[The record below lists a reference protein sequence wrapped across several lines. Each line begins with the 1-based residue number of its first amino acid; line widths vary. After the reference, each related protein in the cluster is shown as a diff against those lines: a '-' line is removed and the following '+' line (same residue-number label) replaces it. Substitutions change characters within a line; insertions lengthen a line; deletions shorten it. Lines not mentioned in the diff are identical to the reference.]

1 MGSLR
6 LAAHSTITGP
16 VGDPAISRHGVK
28 VEVSVHVALGQC
40 DQKNRQMSIKDAQN
54 DLTREIKDFDTY
66 TKIA

>member
-1 MGSLR
+1 MLGAGAFGRVLK
-6 LAAHSTITGP
+6 A
-16 VGDPAISRHGVK
+16 
-28 VEVSVHVALGQC
+28 EVSQMGQGQC